1 MLETIREFAAGEL
14 DEAGETELL
23 RRRHAEHFLELARTL
38 GFTIESVEAGATQR
52 HDVAITE
59 IDNVRAAIDWALDAD
74 ALLGVQLATS
84 LETFWNSYSPYEA
97 SRMFEELVQRVE
109 EMPADLEALATRCRA
124 NFAVFT
130 GDGER
135 GIQLYEESLDQYR
148 RLGDKHGQA
157 VVELRLAGNLVRY
170 GQPERARAI
179 AASALVRS
187 RESGYRINEA
197 MIRGWQGERELE
209 TGNTR
214 RGLEMMQEAL
224 ELAHEAGFRW
234 MEANLLNALAG
245 RLLELGG
252 LDDAERHACSALAV
266 ARDMGDRRHGVQAL
280 AILAAVAA
288 GRGDSSR
295 AGRLWGAVEAE
306 ELRGPLGS
314 RPRMAAWDEERAK
327 FHALAHAALDAAFE
341 RALTEG
347 RRLSLDEAVAYAL
360 ADAT

>member
-1 MLETIREFAAGEL
+1 
-14 DEAGETELL
+14 
-23 RRRHAEHFLELARTL
+23 
-38 GFTIESVEAGATQR
+38 
-52 HDVAITE
+52 
-59 IDNVRAAIDWALDAD
+59 
-74 ALLGVQLATS
+74 
-84 LETFWNSYSPYEA
+84 
-97 SRMFEELVQRVE
+97 MFEELVQRVE

-148 RLGDKHGQA
+148 RLGDEHGQA

-187 RESGYRINEA
+187 RESGFRINEA

-347 RRLSLDEAVAYAL
+347 RRLSLDDAVAYAL
-360 ADAT
+360 ARRYLRRSPGLKSGGIRPRFLSTSSHGVARDTRRRVPNVARLIFAMTFESIGAYFARILPLIGSFLS